1 MLYFDKNYIEIPSSG
16 SYTLGYEIMSD
27 EKYEAYVETM
37 TENEKNEKLND
48 DVKYGSLPMW
58 AKMLVKPYILNRK
71 ILPQSLYEILLKVER
86 SGDEK
91 IQDITKEYNRS
102 LSKNVKKYLAIS
114 WIFTKSKNL
123 FSQSM
128 A

>member
-16 SYTLGYEIMSD
+16 SYTLGYEIISD